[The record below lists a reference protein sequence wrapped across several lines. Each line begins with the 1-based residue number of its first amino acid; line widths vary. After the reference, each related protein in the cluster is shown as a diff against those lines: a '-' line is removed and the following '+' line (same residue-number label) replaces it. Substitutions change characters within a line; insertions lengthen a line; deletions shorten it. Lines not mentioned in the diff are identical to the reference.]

1 MNNNPIKK
9 AFQNRKFIVN
19 NSSGRYNLLYYIN
32 QIACIMFCIW
42 MCWPY
47 FAVKTRTYAA
57 LVFLIVWFFTTD
69 FRWLTKKWSMDLILT
84 IVFFITFV
92 PYILSGNLMFGGIGS
107 SAILIRFPLFFVG
120 IFINHYYMYYKKDL
134 GTLGRIAFISIFMY
148 IIGSIQTIQG
158 LKQFPMAARA
168 LATGR
173 DPMGEF
179 YTSLGIGSFG
189 YVYSAVF
196 VAIAVLFLVI
206 KKVPGMNK
214 YYRLLSTISFVSI
227 LLMIIEA
234 SYTIALMLSFIGII
248 LVIVFKKKRSLM
260 IASFFALVFILIF
273 PKDIIGNII
282 LNIAH
287 LFKGSYVVR
296 EKLTDFARGFLGE
309 GMGVQTY
316 GRLQKYLMSL
326 NTFFKN
332 PVFGIYGPFG
342 NPYDRIGGHS
352 GWFDLMGFY
361 GIFASL
367 PMFSAIIL
375 IFRKQLSFYSDHP
388 YYLFLLIAQLMFIFF
403 GFINPVV
410 YVYRIGFALFVII
423 PSLPFLPYAFRTRRN
438 MRTIKNNA

>member
-9 AFQNRKFIVN
+9 TFQNRKFIVN

-47 FAVKTRTYAA
+47 FTVKTRTYAA

-69 FRWLTKKWSMDLILT
+69 FRWLIKKWSMDLILT

-92 PYILSGNLMFGGIGS
+92 PYILTGNLFYGGNGS
-107 SAILIRFPLFFVG
+107 RIILISFPLFFLG
-120 IFINHYYMYYKKDL
+120 IFINHYYMYFKKDYL
-134 GTLGRIAFISIFMY
+134 TLGRIAFFSLTMY
-148 IIGSIQTIQG
+148 TIGSIQTYRG
-158 LKQFPMAARA
+158 LQMFPMASRA
-168 LATGR
+168 LAQGR
-173 DPMGEF
+173 DPMGV
-179 YTSLGIGSFG
+179 YTSLGIGGFG
-189 YVYSAVF
+189 YVYAAVF
-196 VAIAVLFLVI
+196 ISITILFLVI
-206 KKVPGMNK
+206 KKTLGMNK
-214 YYRLLSTISFVSI
+214 YYRLLATISFVSI

-234 SYTIALMLSFIGII
+234 SYVIAIMLSFIGII
-248 LVIVFKKKRSLM
+248 LAIVFKKERSLI

-296 EKLTDFARGFLGE
+296 EKLTDLASGFIGE
-309 GMGVQTY
+309 GMGMQIY
-316 GRLQKYLMSL
+316 GRLQRYLTSL

-342 NPYDRIGGHS
+342 NPHDRIGGHS

-361 GIFASL
+361 GIFVSL

-375 IFRKQLSFYSDHP
+375 NFKKHLSFYSNYP
-388 YYLFLLIAQLMFIFF
+388 YYTFLLIAQLMFILF
-403 GFINPVV
+403 GFINPII
-410 YVYRIGFALFVII
+410 YVYQIGFALFVII
-423 PSLPFLPYAFRTRRN
+423 PSLPFLPYAFRIRRN
-438 MRTIKNNA
+438 MRTMKNKV